1 MKVSLILAV
10 MFLAILIF
18 ESCNQSKTD
27 QSYSP
32 TSISSNSDSTVFV
45 AKKGKGV
52 GRKDSVSNVIPLV
65 PYFGEGARWTDS
77 FWDFN
82 KYLPEDSHKGKYLML
97 VGGSSFVLIGGYD
110 LATLYNK
117 YCFRRA
123 VVGDWEVGTYTAAG
137 FDESQLLISIGY
149 HNNGTYVMNSNWQ
162 NDVSTYRGTVHNAV
176 FGFAQAYRPPKGL

>member
-1 MKVSLILAV
+1 
-10 MFLAILIF
+10 
-18 ESCNQSKTD
+18 
-27 QSYSP
+27 
-32 TSISSNSDSTVFV
+32 
-45 AKKGKGV
+45 
-52 GRKDSVSNVIPLV
+52 
-65 PYFGEGARWTDS
+65 
-77 FWDFN
+77 
-82 KYLPEDSHKGKYLML
+82 ML

-162 NDVSTYRGTVHNAV
+162 NDVSTYRGTVLGYWMDEPSGLITGAQMASIKAYISQHGGKLWLEDYDTGPIPSNILAGQPYSYHLADVPMLNNAD
-176 FGFAQAYRPPKGL
+176 FISCNGNTSYLRFILAGESQM